1 MLLTY
6 GKIKTINQ
14 EHPILNPSL
23 DMDMNFYNGH
33 YFIPD
38 GLKLKGDESDIIID
52 SGFLEVYTNQ
62 SDNYDGIN
70 GKAFYINYKLTTK
83 KGLIY
88 TWRYYVNK
96 VEDVVA
102 ILDKSDQP
110 TLLLTT
116 KSLNK
121 LSYTRREMEERFFL
135 RRDSH
140 FDEPNYFIGLPI
152 LELKAVN
159 DVPPALNFENMTTF
173 YKNEPKKRLTLMKD
187 LPLEHYYRVEFDI
200 SLYIDGAIHK
210 TESSEQWNDVFQA
223 KPNWDKE
230 YRENKQVSESN
241 GLILPSQRKTFGTW
255 SMMSY
260 LHMKLGDYYFDIP
273 RFEGESITTNVHVS
287 RIINNTYLPYY
298 KMEGDRQYND
308 AFLNH
313 MKNAYMHTTSPLFM
327 SRIFVTPDEGLKT
340 YPVVHYAKSYY
351 LNKAAKNDSGIHL
364 SLNRWLDYYDTRHQV
379 IGNTNMTVMYGTGI
393 LTSTATKKKDPQ
405 LLFDDLKNKVKNT
418 ALYYDGPFGEFFG
431 NMRDKWH
438 KHIFSNMSTD
448 IDTVDRE
455 EYEIY
460 FQLFDL
466 DPIRPLY
473 RSFSDNILELNHYN
487 DFINTVRNDSMIT
500 EDIRLGPE
508 VRIVLDKSN
517 TDLIA
522 YNDRLMEAN
531 IKSNKPNWVLTYFKP
546 EIVKSSPRYK
556 TNPDLAYDPAY
567 TEQVDFFNRITQ
579 RNNLTPN
586 EKLAIDKL
594 TLGFRP
600 IQVKERG
607 VWKDITEIIR

>member
-23 DMDMNFYNGH
+23 DLDMNFYNGH

-38 GLKLKGDESDIIID
+38 G
-52 SGFLEVYTNQ
+52 Q
-62 SDNYDGIN
+62 
-70 GKAFYINYKLTTK
+70 AFYINYKLTTK

-273 RFEGESITTNVHVS
+273 RFDGESITNNVHVS

-298 KMEGDRQYND
+298 KVEGDRNYND

-351 LNKAAKNDSGIHL
+351 LNKASQNNTAIHL
-364 SLNRWLDYYDTRHQV
+364 SLNRWLTYEDTRHQV
-379 IGNTNMTVMYGTGI
+379 IGNTDMTVMYGTGI
-393 LTSTATKKKDPQ
+393 LTSSATKKKDPQ

-418 ALYYDGPFGEFFG
+418 ALFYDGPFGEFFG

-448 IDTVDRE
+448 EDPVNRE

-473 RSFSDNILELNHYN
+473 RSFSDNILELNHYDN
-487 DFINTVRNDSMIT
+487 FINTVRNDSMIT

-517 TDLIA
+517 TDLTA

-567 TEQVDFFNRITQ
+567 PEQVDFFNRITQ

-586 EKLAIDKL
+586 EKLAIDKI